1 MFRQVLVPLDFTPKN
16 EAAVA
21 VARSVTTVDG
31 TLTLLHVIERIGE
44 ETDGELDAFYAR
56 LEERSG
62 ERMTAMLAGL
72 ADAPFA
78 TRSRIVYGRRAQAI
92 VEVARDLGC
101 DLIVMSSHQI
111 APDRPASDWIS
122 ISHKVAILA
131 PCPILLVK

>member
-21 VARSVTTVDG
+21 VARSVTAVDG

-44 ETDGELDAFYAR
+44 ETDGGSRR
-56 LEERSG
+56 LTPASRAPG

-72 ADAPFA
+72 PTPFA

-92 VEVARDLGC
+92 VEVACDLG
-101 DLIVMSSHQI
+101 
-111 APDRPASDWIS
+111 
-122 ISHKVAILA
+122 AI
-131 PCPILLVK
+131 

>member
-21 VARSVTTVDG
+21 VARSVTAVDG

-62 ERMTAMLAGL
+62 ERMTA
-72 ADAPFA
+72 
-78 TRSRIVYGRRAQAI
+78 
-92 VEVARDLGC
+92 
-101 DLIVMSSHQI
+101 
-111 APDRPASDWIS
+111 
-122 ISHKVAILA
+122 
-131 PCPILLVK
+131 